1 MITIYNLKEFTQH
14 NLGTNRWERIL
25 ESADNLMNSVKWN
38 GRSAR
43 YTLRAHIGKH
53 REAYNNMLKA
63 SQNIP
68 YQVPNEATRVRR
80 FLHSLDSSDQRIISA
95 KTSILA
101 DPQMKNDFES
111 MSNFLMI
118 VAPPVKQQQEQHRVS
133 AQSFVKTENKGKQT
147 GVELRFHTRA
157 EYEKLTGAQK
167 SELYEWRKANNIR
180 SSGKKD
186 NDNKDSNNS
195 SSTSNSG
202 SRNSRYH
209 NKRRKISSLTAEID
223 ELKQTISSLTS
234 STANSSNEN
243 LKKEDDSN
251 NGSNSSANRNLV
263 KPSINRK

>member
-1 MITIYNLKEFTQH
+1 MVALASHSTPSYAEDNARVLNILIHVMKGTSFEVSITPHKQSRNGRAAFLALTQH

-202 SRNSRYH
+202 SRN
-209 NKRRKISSLTAEID
+209 
-223 ELKQTISSLTS
+223 
-234 STANSSNEN
+234 
-243 LKKEDDSN
+243 
-251 NGSNSSANRNLV
+251 
-263 KPSINRK
+263 